1 MWGVEGERGR
11 GKRGW
16 GGGEI
21 KAALYSLMWL
31 LCAGS
36 SQLLLQGLL
45 HLHFSLKIA
54 PVIIYLAGARHPTL
68 CAQRI
73 VCYFAL
79 YKSLSPVLCL
89 VFGVFFHQ
97 RYSLPAGTSLFISH
111 NHTIAVFLLQRSSIS
126 SHWKSSWRTRQ
137 TGCRQTVKHRSTL
150 DLNNQHF
157 GKT

>member
-1 MWGVEGERGR
+1 MKGRGEGKEKGGRGERETDKARKYREMWGGREREGEERQGC
-11 GKRGW
+11 
-16 GGGEI
+16 GGGGI

-68 CAQRI
+68 CVQRI
-73 VCYFAL
+73 VYYFAL

-89 VFGVFFHQ
+89 VFGGFFH
-97 RYSLPAGTSLFISH
+97 L
-111 NHTIAVFLLQRSSIS
+111 
-126 SHWKSSWRTRQ
+126 
-137 TGCRQTVKHRSTL
+137 
-150 DLNNQHF
+150 
-157 GKT
+157 